1 MKLSLDIAE
10 SLRIALGALSANK
23 SRGGLTALGII
34 IGIVAVITTMTA
46 ANGLKNTF
54 QQTFASVGADTLYVS
69 KRPWV
74 QMGPDFSLRNRPEIT
89 FAVSE
94 ALTHKLQGRA
104 IVNPSMGGSQPLK
117 YMGNELEDIGVSGTT
132 EKLVLVSNQAPA
144 QGRFLLPFDVQYKRR
159 VTVIGAEVA
168 DGLFGKLDP
177 IGRDI
182 KIGRYTFRVIGVMEK
197 QGGGG
202 FFGGPNFDRRV
213 YIPITTFAKAFGNQ
227 GGRASVDVAIKAPE
241 GVAMADFESETQ
253 GLMRKVRGLKPIE
266 KDDFSINKL
275 DTILDA
281 YNSTMGV
288 VVLVGLAITSISLF
302 VGGVGVMNIML
313 VSVTERTKEIGI
325 RKAIGARRR
334 SILLQFLFES
344 SIICLFGGLVGITI
358 SAGLTAIINAK
369 LMPASLSPFIV
380 LVAIV
385 VSVLVGVVSGMIPA
399 WRGARLDPI
408 EALRYE

>member
-10 SLRIALGALSANK
+10 SLKIALNALSANK

-54 QQTFASVGADTLYVS
+54 KQTFASVGADTIYVS

-89 FAVSE
+89 LAVSDE
-94 ALTHKLQGRA
+94 LTHRLQGRA
-104 IVNPSMGGSQPLK
+104 IVNPSMGGQQPLK
-117 YMGNELEDIGVSGTT
+117 YKTTELDSIQISGTT
-132 EKLVLVSNQAPA
+132 DRLVLVSNQTPA
-144 QGRFLLPFDVQYKRR
+144 IGRFLLPFDVQYKRH
-159 VTVIGAEVA
+159 VAVIGSEIA
-168 DGLFGKLDP
+168 DGLFGKSNP
-177 IGRDI
+177 IDKVF
-182 KIGRYTFRVIGVMEK
+182 KIGRYNFRVIGVMEK

-213 YIPITTFAKAFGNQ
+213 YIPISTFAAAFGNQ
-227 GGRASVDVAIKAPE
+227 GGRASVDVAIKAPD
-241 GVAMADFESETQ
+241 GVPLEDFEPEAQ
-253 GLMRKVRGLKPIE
+253 GLMRSVRGLKPIE

-344 SIICLFGGLVGITI
+344 SIICLFGGIIGVTI
-358 SAGLTAIINAK
+358 AAGLTAIINAA

-380 LVAIV
+380 FVALA
-385 VSVLVGVVSGMIPA
+385 VSVFVGVVAGMIPA

-408 EALRYE
+408 DALRYE